1 MMPFL
6 KTYAVYIKPGDEH
19 PLESSMFVKEGF
31 SMPAFLFSLFWA
43 LYHRVWRLAVLVL
56 MFYIVANKALLA
68 GVIDLHFRLIVEMGF
83 LAWVGFQGGEWRAK
97 ALERQGF
104 VLLDI
109 VMERS
114 EAGARQRLFD
124 RYLPQY
130 PVVAP
135 SALGVAR

>member
-56 MFYIVANKALLA
+56 AFYIVANKALLA

-83 LAWVGFQGGEWRAK
+83 LAWVGFQAGEWRAK

-109 VMERS
+109 VMARS
-114 EAGARQRLFD
+114 EAEARQRLLD

-130 PVVAP
+130 PVN
-135 SALGVAR
+135 ALGVMGATR